1 MSTEVTVTLPDD
13 VFRRAVHLAE
23 LTHRDVE
30 EVLADALRLSLA
42 PIAAEAVSSPPVSSL
57 ADDEVVALANSR
69 MEKAHDRRLVVLQ
82 RKLGAGALRDEER
95 SELQGLMHAY
105 QDGLLRK
112 AQALRE
118 AVQRGLIERAAS

>member
-13 VFRRAVHLAE
+13 VFRRAEHLAS

-42 PIAAEAVSSPPVSSL
+42 PIAAEAVSPPPVSSL

-69 MEKAHDRRLVVLQ
+69 MKKAQDRRLVLLQ

-95 SELQGLMHAY
+95 SEFQGLMHAY
-105 QDGLLRK
+105 LDGLLRK

-118 AVQRGLIERAAS
+118 AVRRGLIERAAS

>member
-13 VFRRAVHLAE
+13 VFRRAEHLAE
-23 LTHRDVE
+23 LTHRGVE
-30 EVLADALRLSLA
+30 DVLADAVRLSLT
-42 PIAAEAVSSPPVSSL
+42 PVAAEAVSSPAASSL
-57 ADDEVVALANSR
+57 SDDDLLALANGR
-69 MEKAHDRRLVVLQ
+69 MDEGRDRRLVSLQ
-82 RKLGAGALRDEER
+82 RRLGAGTLRDEER

-118 AVQRGLIERAAS
+118 AVRRGLVERPAS

>member
-13 VFRRAVHLAE
+13 VFRRAEHLAE
-23 LTHRDVE
+23 LTHRDVK
-30 EVLADALRLSLA
+30 EVLADALRLSLGPVA
-42 PIAAEAVSSPPVSSL
+42 EEAVSPPPVSSL
-57 ADDEVVALANSR
+57 SDDEVVALANSR
-69 MEKAHDRRLVVLQ
+69 MEKARDRRFVLLQ
-82 RKLGAGALRDEER
+82 RRLGAGALRDEER

-118 AVQRGLIERAAS
+118 AVRRGLIERAAS